1 MNKGYTLGDEG
12 YLAQLAEKQGVNKTW
27 TLVYIRS
34 GRGMYLLD
42 GDLRALNE
50 GDLLL
55 LSPKL
60 SFSFRTKD
68 LGDEYN
74 INLTAVV
81 LRFDSTWLDAV
92 LAAFPVARDLVLR
105 VREVADSY
113 MIKGPKWIKLSS
125 LLDEMLTCRGCDQ
138 PIKVFSI
145 LELISNLEDMKLLAR
160 HAAVDIND
168 LSYRRQCIDRYIE
181 CNYCNK
187 ISLEDISGYVGM
199 SRTYFCNFF
208 RSHYGEGFS
217 DYINRLRVEKASVL
231 LATTEKSLEQIA
243 QECGFKTVQYFTRA
257 FGKFRQVT
265 PGAFRRVAQ

>member
-1 MNKGYTLGDEG
+1 
-12 YLAQLAEKQGVNKTW
+12 
-27 TLVYIRS
+27 
-34 GRGMYLLD
+34 
-42 GDLRALNE
+42 
-50 GDLLL
+50 
-55 LSPKL
+55 
-60 SFSFRTKD
+60 
-68 LGDEYN
+68 
-74 INLTAVV
+74 
-81 LRFDSTWLDAV
+81 
-92 LAAFPVARDLVLR
+92 
-105 VREVADSY
+105 
-113 MIKGPKWIKLSS
+113 
-125 LLDEMLTCRGCDQ
+125 
-138 PIKVFSI
+138 
-145 LELISNLEDMKLLAR
+145 MKLLAR

-231 LATTEKSLEQIA
+231 LATTEKSLEHIA

-265 PGAFRRVAQ
+265 PGAFRRAAQ